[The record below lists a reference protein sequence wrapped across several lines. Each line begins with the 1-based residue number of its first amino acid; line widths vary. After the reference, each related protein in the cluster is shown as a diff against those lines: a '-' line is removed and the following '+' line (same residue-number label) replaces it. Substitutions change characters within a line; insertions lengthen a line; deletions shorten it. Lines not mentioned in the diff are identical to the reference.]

1 MSGILPLLFLW
12 LPQGASVQKTPPASL
27 DTAAQI
33 SPRPQEDSATG
44 SVPETLDPSGLQL
57 NTERRRALQNALDQ
71 RNYKQAEKLL
81 VEEAER
87 DPKSPRTAKL
97 LVMAAGVFFLGG
109 EYPNAVIA
117 WKKAEAITPLDERSR
132 FTLAMAYIRLNRREW
147 ARPELEKLA
156 ATQPK
161 NPLYPYWLGRLD
173 YDARNYSSA
182 ILRFRHVIELDPKMM
197 RAYDNLGLC
206 YDYLGQLPE
215 AIDSYDHAVQL
226 NRLQAKPSAW
236 PHLDLAISLV
246 ESNRLLEAEKQLRE
260 AAGYDPRLP
269 QAHFQLGRVFEM
281 QGEHQAAIQSLQ
293 QAATLDPTYP
303 EPHYLLGRIYRKL
316 GEREFARSEIQRFQE
331 LKKATLTQPATRPI
345 VPSDSHH
352 SNFSETPPPASTED
366 GMEKPS
372 ERRR

>member
-1 MSGILPLLFLW
+1 VRTPAETVRSILSFLTAMSGILLLLFLW
-12 LPQGASVQKTPPASL
+12 MPQGASAQDSPPASL
-27 DTAAQI
+27 DNAAQI
-33 SPRPQEDSATG
+33 PRAQKDSASG
-44 SVPETLDPSGLQL
+44 SAAEPPDQSGLEL
-57 NTERRRALQNALDQ
+57 NPERRRALQNALDQ

-87 DPKSPRTAKL
+87 DPKSPRTAKI

-156 ATQPK
+156 AAQTR

-173 YDARNYSSA
+173 YDARNYNSA
-182 ILRFRHVIELDPKMM
+182 ILQFRHVIALDPQMM
-197 RAYDNLGLC
+197 RAYDSLGLC

-215 AIDSYDHAVQL
+215 AIDSYNHAVQL

-236 PHLDLAISLV
+236 PHVDLAISLV
-246 ESNRLLEAEKQLRE
+246 EANRLPEAEKQLRE

-269 QAHFQLGRVFEM
+269 QVHFQLGRIFEM
-281 QGEHQAAIQSLQ
+281 QGDHQAAIQSLN

-316 GEREFARSEIQRFQE
+316 GQGEFAKTEIQRFQG
-331 LKKATLTQPATRPI
+331 LKKAAQTQLATKPI
-345 VPSDSHH
+345 IP
-352 SNFSETPPPASTED
+352 N
-366 GMEKPS
+366 
-372 ERRR
+372 R